1 MNVWQGANAISNK
14 RWNKLP
20 EVLEIRIGFNIAT
33 EMVAGFFWTNHR
45 TEKGKNQ
52 CNFGPLYT
60 PFVKLSTPFYRE
72 EYHPR
77 KHHFCLF
84 KQKTWRVNQEAMEP
98 FLGRK
103 KIKPRVNNTFFVL
116 YTVFAPAKDSDRTF
130 QDKRC
135 FCVENP
141 TCIRPKIWRS
151 PLRPFFISVTLR
163 SNKFSLFQET
173 EKRDNMGCTSFVSAL
188 QLMVGW
194 VSIMCFF
201 LSSSALFIK

>member
-1 MNVWQGANAISNK
+1 MKSSSSNGSVFVWDGAYSNNTTSSTSVMDEKNGDFDEVCVCVTTSSDRSHLLNHKQNNRNSQSERWTYDKDAISNK

-84 KQKTWRVNQEAMEP
+84 KQKTWRVNQEAGG
-98 FLGRK
+98 LAGK
-103 KIKPRVNNTFFVL
+103 K
-116 YTVFAPAKDSDRTF
+116 
-130 QDKRC
+130 
-135 FCVENP
+135 
-141 TCIRPKIWRS
+141 
-151 PLRPFFISVTLR
+151 
-163 SNKFSLFQET
+163 
-173 EKRDNMGCTSFVSAL
+173 
-188 QLMVGW
+188 
-194 VSIMCFF
+194 
-201 LSSSALFIK
+201 